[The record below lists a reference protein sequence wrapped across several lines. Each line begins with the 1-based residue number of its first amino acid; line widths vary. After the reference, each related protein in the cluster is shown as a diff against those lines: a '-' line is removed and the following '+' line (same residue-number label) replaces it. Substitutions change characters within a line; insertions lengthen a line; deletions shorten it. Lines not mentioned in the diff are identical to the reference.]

1 MVDLDCMDY
10 PYV

>member
-1 MVDLDCMDY
+1 MVDPDCMDY